1 MIAKKFLILL
11 IVVAS
16 LYGCSSKD
24 DSDTKNVTNN
34 YTNPSPTT
42 PTTPTTPGPSGSDNS
57 AYNPPPATETPA
69 VTFSGPA
76 IYRSKSGTDYLFST
90 DPLEGPKAGYYPEEA
105 RFGLYAA
112 DTSGTVPLYRC
123 RFKGSKISHF
133 LSIDPNCEG
142 MITESALGNIYTTKQ
157 TNTVALTRYVNLTTS
172 DHINIIP
179 GDTVNLNG
187 WKSEGIQGYVAEIK
201 LPTVVQTPNDGKK
214 YFSYF
219 AGAMDGVGTQ
229 DYIPELTV
237 YSNLIHIHTATN
249 LEAKLTEVASKGLKA
264 IVSLEW
270 VFLDGTYRLKNEK
283 EYVQTYTLIEPI
295 LKKHIGTIAAF
306 YSLDEPYWN
315 STNQGQKPSEVY
327 YNQETIGR
335 FLKSKFPNTPI
346 GVIFTM
352 GDMKKEYPL
361 FPSFDWF
368 GFDCYEA
375 DLECEGKPVS
385 WFYQQLSDRL
395 DAMTFV
401 DRKKRYI
408 ISVPQAGHPV
418 KDGSKTGEQN
428 VLVQIPEYRRLV
440 GLHQGKVKVVMP
452 FLWQS
457 FNNGVDDWVGARE
470 MPKVKEQYLYFYAD
484 FLKGTL

>member
-1 MIAKKFLILL
+1 MISKNILFLL
-11 IVVAS
+11 IIVAS
-16 LYGCSSKD
+16 ITGCSS
-24 DSDTKNVTNN
+24 SNEPDTSNVTNN
-34 YTNPSPTT
+34 YTNPT
-42 PTTPTTPGPSGSDNS
+42 PTTPATSTPGPSGSDNS
-57 AYNPPPATETPA
+57 AYNPPLATETPA

-76 IYRSKSGTDYLFST
+76 IYRSHANTDYLFST
-90 DPLEGPKAGYYPEEA
+90 DPLEGPKIGYFPEEA

-112 DTSGTVPLYRC
+112 DTAGTIPLYRC
-123 RFKGSKISHF
+123 LTRQNTLSHF
-133 LSIDPNCEG
+133 LSIDSKCEG
-142 MITESALGNIYTTKQ
+142 MITEGALGNIYTTKQ
-157 TNTVALTRYVNLTTS
+157 PNTVTLTRFVNLTTS
-172 DHINIIP
+172 DHIDIIP

-214 YFSYF
+214 YFGYY

-229 DYIPELTV
+229 NYIPELTV
-237 YSNLIHIHTATN
+237 YSNLIHIHSSN
-249 LEAKLTEVASKGLKA
+249 LEAKLIEVESKGLKA
-264 IVSLEW
+264 IVSFEW
-270 VFLDGTYRLKNEK
+270 IFLDGSFRLKND
-283 EYVQTYTLIEPI
+283 YVQTFALLEPI

-306 YSLDEPYWN
+306 YSLDEPYMN
-315 STNQGQKPSEVY
+315 GMNKGLKPSEIY

-352 GDMKKEYPL
+352 ADIKANYPL
-361 FPSFDWF
+361 FPSYDWF
-368 GFDCYEA
+368 GFDCYNA
-375 DLECEGKPVS
+375 NMECEGKPVS
-385 WFYQQLSDRL
+385 WFYQQLDERL

-428 VLVQIPEYRRLV
+428 VLVQIPPYRQLV
-440 GLHQGKVKVVMP
+440 SQYSNKVKVVMP

-457 FNNGVDDWVGARE
+457 FNNGSDEWIGARE